1 MKVSPDVEYK
11 ELRTHLRF
19 LNDKINEAFSLF
31 IKLATAIIAGEFFLH
46 WKLTTDDPQRHLLGR
61 GLNGLLI
68 VVGVAMSLII
78 LNTLITWCGYRKT
91 LSERFA
97 EIPFS
102 FGFRTYIAE
111 LLMIIIIIVTIIAFT
126 IYNPL

>member
-31 IKLATAIIAGEFFLH
+31 IKLATAIIGGEFFLH
-46 WKLTTDDPQRHLLGR
+46 WKLATDDSQRHLLAS
-61 GLNGLLI
+61 GLNALLI
-68 VVGVAMSLII
+68 VVGIAMSLII
-78 LNTLITWCGYRKT
+78 LNTLFTWCSYRKT
-91 LSERFA
+91 LSERFP

-102 FGFRTYIAE
+102 IGLRTFIAE
-111 LLMIIIIIVTIIAFT
+111 LLMVIIIIVTIIGFT